1 MVRKRRVDSGFTVV
15 ELMIVVAIIAILAAV
30 ALPSFF
36 GESKK
41 AKARSEVSAMFGEFG
56 VREEQYKL
64 ENGAYLAAAA
74 CPATPAQL
82 GQDASPCI
90 AAGQPWANLK
100 VQIDYSLGNSS
111 GNQQNFLGCSY
122 TIVTG
127 TGTGTNSPNG
137 FTFTS
142 PPGAW
147 FYILATCDTDGSSTL
162 NSTYFTSSTMSAVQA
177 KNEGY

>member
-1 MVRKRRVDSGFTVV
+1 MVRKRRVDSGFTIV

-41 AKARSEVSAMFGEFG
+41 AKARSEVSSMFGEFG
-56 VREEQYKL
+56 IREEQYKL
-64 ENGAYLAAAA
+64 ENGAYLAAGI

-82 GQDASPCI
+82 GQDVSACV

-100 VQIDYSLGNSS
+100 VKIDYSLD
-111 GNQQNFLGCSY
+111 QKTQNKLGCTY

-127 TGTGTNSPNG
+127 TGVGTNNPSG
-137 FTFTS
+137 FTFVS

-147 FYILATCDTDGSSTL
+147 FYILAGCDTDGSSAL
-162 NSTYFTSSTMSAVQA
+162 NSSYFTSSVNSAVQA